1 MLGKLI
7 KHDFIGSAH
16 SMLVVYLIALISFA
30 VTAVSYLFNIKFLK
44 FIGSF
49 TFVIVVV
56 GLVLITTIIMM
67 NYFNKSLYSDQGYLS
82 YTLPAKSSQ
91 ILLSKAIV
99 SFVWL
104 TVSYLILVG
113 TVVGIIWYAKA
124 KLGENLGAD
133 FDELIDTFSMM
144 MSSGGLP
151 TAAAI
156 AKIIAVALIYGFI
169 TILILVAEVFFSM
182 TLSNVK
188 PFNKL
193 GFFGGILIFIAVYIV
208 LQIVSALIMVYFPI
222 SLFIS
227 GDGIKIAF
235 KSMNNVANTFGIG
248 GLLFQMIAAAG
259 MFLATNKLMS
269 KKINLR

>member
-16 SMLVVYLIALISFA
+16 SMLVVYLIAFISFA
-30 VTAVSYLFNIKFLK
+30 VTALSYLFNIKFLK

-49 TFVIVVV
+49 SFVIMVL

-82 YTLPAKSSQ
+82 YTLPVKSND

-99 SFVWL
+99 SFSWL
-104 TVSYLILVG
+104 AISYLILVG

-124 KLGENLGAD
+124 KLGESLGAD
-133 FDELIDTFSMM
+133 FDELLDMISAMT
-144 MSSGGLP
+144 SSGGVP
-151 TAAAI
+151 TASAI
-156 AKIIAVALIYGFI
+156 AKVIAAALVYGFI
-169 TILILVAEVFFSM
+169 TILVIVAEVFFSM

-193 GFFGGILIFIAVYIV
+193 GFFGGILIFVAVYIV
-208 LQIVSALIMVYFPI
+208 IQIVSSLVMVYFPL

-227 GDGIKIAF
+227 GDGLKLAF
-235 KSMNNVANTFGIG
+235 KSMNEVSNTFGLG
-248 GLLFQMIAAAG
+248 GLILQIILSIG
-259 MFLATNKLMS
+259 MFFATNNMMS

>member
-7 KHDFIGSAH
+7 KHDFIGSSH
-16 SMLVVYLIALISFA
+16 SMLVVYLVAFISFA
-30 VTAVSYLFNIKFLK
+30 VTALSYLFNIKFLK

-49 TFVIVVV
+49 TSVIIVV

-82 YTLPAKSSQ
+82 YTLPVKSKD

-104 TVSYLILVG
+104 TISYLILVG
-113 TVVGIIWYAKA
+113 TVVGTIWYAKA
-124 KLGENLGAD
+124 KLGESLGAD
-133 FDELIDTFSMM
+133 FDEIIDMFSMM
-144 MSSGGLP
+144 MQGGGLP

-156 AKIIAVALIYGFI
+156 AKIIAAALIYGFI
-169 TILILVAEVFFSM
+169 TILVLIAEVFFSM

-193 GFFGGILIFIAVYIV
+193 GFFGGILIFVAVYIV
-208 LQIVSALIMVYFPI
+208 IQILSALVMVYFPI
-222 SLFIS
+222 SLFVS

-235 KSMNNVANTFGIG
+235 KSMNNVSNTFGIG
-248 GLLFQMIAAAG
+248 GLILQVILSIG
-259 MFLATNKLMS
+259 MFFATNNLMS

>member
-16 SMLVVYLIALISFA
+16 SMLVVYLIAFISFA
-30 VTAVSYLFNIKFLK
+30 VTALSYLFNIKFLK

-49 TFVIVVV
+49 SFVIMVL

-82 YTLPAKSSQ
+82 YTLPAKSND

-99 SFVWL
+99 SFSWL
-104 TVSYLILVG
+104 AISYLILVG

-124 KLGENLGAD
+124 KLGESLGAD
-133 FDELIDTFSMM
+133 FDELLDMISAMT
-144 MSSGGLP
+144 SSGGVP
-151 TAAAI
+151 TASAI
-156 AKIIAVALIYGFI
+156 AKVIAAALVYGFI
-169 TILILVAEVFFSM
+169 TILVIVAEVFFSM

-193 GFFGGILIFIAVYIV
+193 GFFGGILIFVAVYIV
-208 LQIVSALIMVYFPI
+208 IQIVSSLVMVYFPL

-227 GDGIKIAF
+227 GDGLKLAF
-235 KSMNNVANTFGIG
+235 KSMNEVSNTFGLG
-248 GLLFQMIAAAG
+248 GLILQIILSIG
-259 MFLATNKLMS
+259 MFFATNNMMS

>member
-16 SMLVVYLIALISFA
+16 SMFVVYLIALISFA
-30 VTAVSYLFNIKFLK
+30 VTAISYIFDIKFLK
-44 FIGSF
+44 FIGSV

-56 GLVLITTIIMM
+56 GLVLITTIVMM
-67 NYFNKSLYSDQGYLS
+67 VYFNKSLYSDQGYLS

-91 ILLSKAIV
+91 ILVSKAIV

-113 TVVGIIWYAKA
+113 TVVGTLWYAKA
-124 KLGENLGAD
+124 KLGESLGAD
-133 FDELIDTFSMM
+133 FDEILDMFSMM
-144 MSSGGLP
+144 TQGGGLP

-156 AKIIAVALIYGFI
+156 AKIIAAALIYGFV
-169 TILILVAEVFFSM
+169 TVLVLVAEVFFSM
-182 TLSNVK
+182 TLGNVK

-193 GFFGGILIFIAVYIV
+193 GIFGGILIFVAVYTFI
-208 LQIVSALIMVYFPI
+208 QIVSALVMVYFPI
-222 SLFIS
+222 SLFVS
-227 GDGIKIAF
+227 GDGLKLAF
-235 KSMNNVANTFGIG
+235 KSMNEVSGTFGIG
-248 GLLFQMIAAAG
+248 GLIFQVIASVG
-259 MFLATNKLMS
+259 MFFATNHLMS

>member
-144 MSSGGLP
+144 MSSDGLP

-156 AKIIAVALIYGFI
+156 AKIIAAALIYGFI

-193 GFFGGILIFIAVYIV
+193 GFFGGILIFIAIYIV

-259 MFLATNKLMS
+259 MFFATNKLMS